1 MLAMVSIHLQ
11 IRPCLSDRVHVHI
24 LLMFILRICAL
35 AASEFLHE
43 LKTCSLA
50 QIDETLVYGK
60 ANICLTFAEKSSNRA
75 V

>member
-11 IRPCLSDRVHVHI
+11 IRPCLSDRVHVHT

-35 AASEFLHE
+35 AVSEFLHE

-50 QIDETLVYGK
+50 QIDET
-60 ANICLTFAEKSSNRA
+60 
-75 V
+75 

>member
-11 IRPCLSDRVHVHI
+11 IRPCLSDRVHVHT

-50 QIDETLVYGK
+50 QIDET
-60 ANICLTFAEKSSNRA
+60 
-75 V
+75 